1 MKPKNEI
8 GAWRVKDDGPET
20 LDSLLMCLINRLPTS
35 YYGERDM
42 KVFEGNT
49 YLKGTSWKTSR
60 NMHSMPFRLQTVYTV
75 HGLLSP
81 SARLMLLNPFY
92 LIQKSPLILGPSIK
106 NVEILKPSNCT
117 LTAAPSTQSPFSFDH
132 QGHASCRCSD
142 INKKSLDQLRR
153 ERKGP
158 IVTIIT

>member
-1 MKPKNEI
+1 
-8 GAWRVKDDGPET
+8 
-20 LDSLLMCLINRLPTS
+20 
-35 YYGERDM
+35 
-42 KVFEGNT
+42 
-49 YLKGTSWKTSR
+49 
-60 NMHSMPFRLQTVYTV
+60 MPFRLQTVYTV
-75 HGLLSP
+75 HGLLLSP

-92 LIQKSPLILGPSIK
+92 LIQKSPLILGLSIK
-106 NVEILKPSNCT
+106 NVEILKPSKCT